1 MPPPILSNRE
11 SCDNHKFLMT
21 LVCVLLG
28 AVKKLLQ
35 SYDVRH
41 QEGCG
46 TVARAAC
53 ERYGMK
59 LTFASDVGKDIIQ
72 VADAEVNRKDQL
84 RISLEAFMTA

>member
-1 MPPPILSNRE
+1 
-11 SCDNHKFLMT
+11 
-21 LVCVLLG
+21 VCVLLG
-28 AVKKLLQ
+28 AVKKCD
-35 SYDVRH
+35 SYYSRTIVRH
-41 QEGCG
+41 QECCG

-84 RISLEAFMTA
+84 RISLEAFMTALNISSI